1 MDSSLKLSTVVLSDE
16 NRTCEVGEDVI
27 IEINSN
33 LREKN
38 EELKRENYKLK
49 NYIEKT
55 FEVVKNLFSFPIDRF
70 KRIVNNF
77 VQYFEK

>member
-1 MDSSLKLSTVVLSDE
+1 MNFKKHFIFLTKYFKAIRRIKKE
-16 NRTCEVGEDVI
+16 N
-27 IEINSN
+27 N
-33 LREKN
+33 
-38 EELKRENYKLK
+38 KLK